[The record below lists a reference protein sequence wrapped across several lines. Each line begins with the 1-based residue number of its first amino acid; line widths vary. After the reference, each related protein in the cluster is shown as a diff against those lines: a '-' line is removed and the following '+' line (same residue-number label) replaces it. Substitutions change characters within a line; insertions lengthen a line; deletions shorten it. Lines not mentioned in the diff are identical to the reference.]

1 MSGRGGV
8 RGRRAIAT
16 ETERPLVRARRISS
30 AVGLAE
36 AGLAD
41 ATSARDRWRDDVF
54 ASEAAVERVGVS
66 SWRPAR
72 AGGFRVAWSDFR
84 S

>member
-30 AVGLAE
+30 AVELAE

-54 ASEAAVERVGVS
+54 ASETAVDRAGVS
-66 SWRPAR
+66 S
-72 AGGFRVAWSDFR
+72 
-84 S
+84 